1 MPYYD
6 KNAILK
12 ALTKEQV
19 IKIVTDLGSK
29 GYRTDCLGILSFKQS
44 VMRDSYKLY
53 YYHEPTDQYSGR
65 TFHCYTSC
73 SESFSIFE
81 LVSRAKRIQGV
92 TYTWYQAVSYI
103 ANQIDMKAVEHIEKP
118 KHICD
123 MVMAQE
129 VWQKQI
135 YRHYRLWTYRWA
147 CVRNVWIYSSWS
159 VFKRPY
165 FQRDVIYIWNIL
177 R

>member
-29 GYRTDCLGILSFKQS
+29 GYRTDSSGNLIFQTICHGG
-44 VMRDSYKLY
+44 DSYKLY

-81 LVSRAKRIQGV
+81 LVIRAKRVQGI

-103 ANQIDMKAVEHIEKP
+103 ANQIDMKAVEHIERP

-123 MVMAQE
+123 MSWLKKFGKNKSTDIIDCEPIDEHVLEMFEYTPHE
-129 VWQKQI
+129 VF
-135 YRHYRLWTYRWA
+135 
-147 CVRNVWIYSSWS
+147 
-159 VFKRPY
+159 FKRPY
-165 FQRDVIYIWNIL
+165 FQRDVIYI
-177 R
+177 